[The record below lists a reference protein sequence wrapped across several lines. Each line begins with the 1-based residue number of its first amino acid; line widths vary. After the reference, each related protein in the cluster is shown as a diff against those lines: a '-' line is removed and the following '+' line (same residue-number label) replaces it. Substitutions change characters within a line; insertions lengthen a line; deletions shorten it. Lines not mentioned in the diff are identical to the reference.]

1 MAAGQKG
8 GYMARFVEFHQGK
21 RKILINVRAVEGV
34 FVDDKDNTVIITTS
48 CVEEE
53 AQWMV
58 DEPYQK
64 VKQML
69 TGKMVE

>member
-1 MAAGQKG
+1 
-8 GYMARFVEFHQGK
+8 MARFVEFNHGK

-34 FVDDKDNTVIITTS
+34 FVDDKGNTVIITTS

-53 AQWMV
+53 SQWIV
-58 DEPYQK
+58 DEPYSK
-64 VKQML
+64 VKKML